1 MAFFSRDYEVFLLLA
16 APDAPPLWEA
26 AQWLPFAASLD
37 GVVAQARGKSSVRS
51 HQYNPKGKPIP
62 FGRLGWD
69 AKSHAKW
76 THTPQTTE
84 ARFMSLEAWA
94 PTWTICEKDDQAPD
108 LFLALANES
117 LLGLAGK
124 TLQFS
129 QRLVCAIATDMG
141 PEAAATLR
149 LSLAQLAAQQ
159 EAVVFAHTQRQWG
172 RAAYGGFTGAI
183 QDMLIGGL
191 FQPDDPHARPLDA
204 APFRETWTLL
214 DIPPFL
220 NGLPCHA

>member
-37 GVVAQARGKSSVRS
+37 GVVAQARGKGAVRS
-51 HQYNPKGKPIP
+51 HQYNPAGKLIP
-62 FGRLGWD
+62 FGRMGWD
-69 AKSHAKW
+69 AKGHAKW
-76 THTPQTTE
+76 THTPATRD

-108 LFLALANES
+108 LFLAMANES

-141 PEAAATLR
+141 PEATASLR

-159 EAVVFAHTQRQWG
+159 NAVIFAHTQRQWG

-191 FQPDDPHARPLDA
+191 FQPDDPHARPIDA
-204 APFRETWTLL
+204 ATFREPWTRMEQ
-214 DIPPFL
+214 
-220 NGLPCHA
+220 A

>member
-37 GVVAQARGKSSVRS
+37 GVVAQARGKASVRS

-76 THTPQTTE
+76 THTPATTE

-108 LFLALANES
+108 LFLAMANES

-141 PEAAATLR
+141 PEATASLR

-159 EAVVFAHTQRQWG
+159 NAVIFAHTQRQWG

-191 FQPDDPHARPLDA
+191 FQPDDPHARPIDA
-204 APFRETWTLL
+204 ATFREPWTRMEQ
-214 DIPPFL
+214 
-220 NGLPCHA
+220 A

>member
-1 MAFFSRDYEVFLLLA
+1 MAFFSRDYQVFLLLA
-16 APDAPPLWEA
+16 APDAPPLWDA
-26 AQWLPFAASLD
+26 AQWTPFAASLD
-37 GVVAQARGKSSVRS
+37 GLVAQTRGKAGVRS

-76 THTPQTTE
+76 THTPATTE

-94 PTWTICEKDDQAPD
+94 PSWSVCEKDGQAPD

-124 TLQFS
+124 SLQFG

-141 PEAAATLR
+141 AEAAATLR
-149 LSLAQLAAQQ
+149 QALAQLAARQD
-159 EAVVFAHTQRQWG
+159 AVVFAHTRRQWG
-172 RAAYGGFTGAI
+172 RASPYGGFTDAI

-204 APFRETWTLL
+204 ATFREAWTR
-214 DIPPFL
+214 IG
-220 NGLPCHA
+220 N

>member
-1 MAFFSRDYEVFLLLA
+1 MTFFSSDYEVFLLLA
-16 APDAPPLWEA
+16 APAAPPLWEA
-26 AQWLPFAASLD
+26 AQWTPFSASLD
-37 GVVAQARGKSSVRS
+37 GLIQQARGKAAVRS

-69 AKSHAKW
+69 GKSHAKW
-76 THTPQTTE
+76 THTPETTE

-94 PTWTICEKDDQAPD
+94 PAWTLCEKDNLAPD

-124 TLQFS
+124 RLQFG
-129 QRLVCAIATDMG
+129 QRLVCAIASDMG
-141 PEAAATLR
+141 PDAAATLR
-149 LSLAQLAAQQ
+149 QSLAQLATQQ
-159 EAVVFAHTQRQWG
+159 DAVVFAHTRRQWG

-183 QDMLIGGL
+183 QDMLISGL

-204 APFRETWTLL
+204 STFREAWTRIDLTPHL
-214 DIPPFL
+214 S
-220 NGLPCHA
+220 

>member
-16 APDAPPLWEA
+16 APDAAPLWDA
-26 AQWLPFAASLD
+26 AQWTPFAASLD
-37 GVVAQARGKSSVRS
+37 GIVTQARGKAGVRS
-51 HQYNPKGKPIP
+51 HQYNPKGKSIP

-76 THTPQTTE
+76 THTAATTD

-94 PTWTICEKDDQAPD
+94 PAWTVCEKDDQAPD

-124 TLQFS
+124 RLQFS
-129 QRLVCAIATDMG
+129 QRLVCAIATDLG

-149 LSLAQLAAQQ
+149 QALAQLAAQQ
-159 EAVVFAHTQRQWG
+159 DAVVFAHTHRQWG
-172 RAAYGGFTGAI
+172 RASPYGGFTGAI

-191 FQPDDPHARPLDA
+191 FRQDDPHARPLDA
-204 APFRETWTLL
+204 AAFRETWTLL
-214 DIPPFL
+214 DIP
-220 NGLPCHA
+220 HA